1 MKHKHSFRIDLLFC
15 IAAVLVFAFIGGTI
29 ARGFSLGNKAL
40 IDVKTRIV
48 NGVSGN
54 IGEK

>member
-1 MKHKHSFRIDLLFC
+1 MKKKNSFRIDLLFC
-15 IAAVLVFAFIGGTI
+15 IAAVLLFAFIGGTI
-29 ARGFSLGNKAL
+29 ARGFLLGNKAL